1 MLFYMFDEVRLIP
14 RLLEVEV
21 IEVCLKLWLFPLRQF
36 LSYIK
41 LFNVGCVTGLWYPD
55 VMCLLPTAVTEQV
68 VALGNDSAD
77 PYLLLSYWP
86 V

>member
-1 MLFYMFDEVRLIP
+1 M
-14 RLLEVEV
+14 
-21 IEVCLKLWLFPLRQF
+21 
-36 LSYIK
+36 
-41 LFNVGCVTGLWYPD
+41 WYPD